1 MLKNTTKTK
10 SVLSTSLT
18 MLFFVLGLILIM
30 AVFMGIPF
38 IFNNSKDTSTL
49 IFYIGIFIIGL
60 TYLIMIA
67 FLLDIVSTSRVNIF
81 VKSNVKKFKNIGY
94 LLLAN
99 LILDYILTM
108 INGVSGLRFL
118 DLAPGVFITPGMA
131 IYFIA
136 GLLCFVIADA
146 FDQAIIIKE
155 ENEFTV

>member
-1 MLKNTTKTK
+1 MLKNSMKTK

-18 MLFFVLGLILIM
+18 ILFFMLGIILIM
-30 AVFMGIPF
+30 AVVMGIPF
-38 IFNNSKDTSTL
+38 IFKNIGDISTL
-49 IFYIGIFIIGL
+49 VFYIGIFVIGV

-81 VKSNVKKFKNIGY
+81 VRSNVNKFKNIGY

-99 LILDYILTM
+99 LIIDYVLT
-108 INGVSGLRFL
+108 IIDGVSGLRFL

-131 IYFIA
+131 IYFIS

-146 FDQAIIIKE
+146 FDQAIKIKE
-155 ENEFTV
+155 DNDLTI

>member
-10 SVLSTSLT
+10 SVLGTSLT
-18 MLFFVLGLILIM
+18 MLFFALGLILIM

-38 IFNNSKDTSTL
+38 IFNDSKDTSAL

-60 TYLIMIA
+60 TYLIMIV
-67 FLLDIVSTSRVNIF
+67 FLLDIVSTSRINIF
-81 VKSNVKKFKNIGY
+81 VKSNVKKFNNIGY

-118 DLAPGVFITPGMA
+118 DLAPGVFITPGMCV
-131 IYFIA
+131 YFIS

-146 FDQAIIIKE
+146 FDQAITIKE

>member
-1 MLKNTTKTK
+1 MLKNARKTK
-10 SVLSTSLT
+10 SVLSTSLI
-18 MLFFVLGLILIM
+18 MLSFALGSILIM

-38 IFNNSKDTSTL
+38 IFKNSKDIDTL
-49 IFYIGIFIIGL
+49 VFYIGMFIIGL
-60 TYLIMIA
+60 NYLIMIV

-94 LLLAN
+94 LLLVN
-99 LILDYILTM
+99 LILDYILT
-108 INGVSGLRFL
+108 IIDGVSGLRFL
-118 DLAPGVFITPGMA
+118 DLAPGVFITSGMA

-146 FDQAIIIKE
+146 FNQAIAIKE

>member
-10 SVLSTSLT
+10 SILSSSLI
-18 MLFFVLGLILIM
+18 MLFFALGLILIM

-38 IFNNSKDTSTL
+38 IFNNSKDTGTL
-49 IFYIGIFIIGL
+49 VFYIGVFIIGL
-60 TYLIMIA
+60 TYLTMIA

-81 VKSNVKKFKNIGY
+81 VKSNVKKFKNIGS
-94 LLLAN
+94 LLLVN
-99 LILDYILTM
+99 LILDYILTI

-146 FDQAIIIKE
+146 FDQAITIKE
-155 ENEFTV
+155 ENEYTV

>member
-10 SVLSTSLT
+10 GVLSTSLT

-38 IFNNSKDTSTL
+38 IFNNSKDTSVL

-67 FLLDIVSTSRVNIF
+67 FLLDIVSTSRINIF
-81 VKSNVKKFKNIGY
+81 VKSNVKKFNNIGY

-118 DLAPGVFITPGMA
+118 DLAPGVFITPGMCV
-131 IYFIA
+131 YFIS

-146 FDQAIIIKE
+146 FDQAITIKE